1 MTDGGTGINIPD
13 EKSDEKSPFLL
24 TQDFRFLFGCYRIER
39 PVFAA
44 GLTLLCNLNW
54 VTYSFLKRNSNSKM
68 GENNMSDETQTENEM
83 NDQTIVPDI
92 DPSDVPDIDPSD
104 VPDIDPSDSTS
115 VGSVGILLTAVY
127 LILFSIILLVAI
139 VQCWP
144 SSVTP
149 RGPVNSISQTK
160 FLLWTFSISNEA
172 CLILIVVLAGALG
185 GQVRSLRSLAWY
197 TGNKELKKSWLL
209 QYILS
214 PFVGATLAIVTYF
227 VIRGGFVSAGSTIQ
241 QSSVYVYAGI
251 ASVVGIASEPVALK
265 LKQVAESLFT
275 KPGEGKDSNPQK

>member
-1 MTDGGTGINIPD
+1 MINIPD

-24 TQDFRFLFGCYRIER
+24 TRNGSFLLWCYRIER
-39 PVFAA
+39 LVFVTILA
-44 GLTLLCNLNW
+44 LSCNLSR
-54 VTYSFLKRNSNSKM
+54 VSYSFLKRNSNSKM

-83 NDQTIVPDI
+83 NDKTIV
-92 DPSDVPDIDPSD
+92 SDVNL
-104 VPDIDPSDSTS
+104 SDSLS
-115 VGSVGILLTAVY
+115 VGSVGIILTAVY
-127 LILFSIILLVAI
+127 LILLSLILLVAI

-144 SSVTP
+144 SPVTP
-149 RGPVNSISQTK
+149 KGQVNPMLQTK
-160 FLLWTFSISNEA
+160 FLLWTLSISNEA

-227 VIRGGFVSAGSTIQ
+227 VIRGGFISAGSTVQ

-251 ASVVGIASEPVALK
+251 ASIVGLASEPVALK

-275 KPGEGKDSNPQK
+275 KPGEGKDSKPQG

>member
-1 MTDGGTGINIPD
+1 M
-13 EKSDEKSPFLL
+13 F
-24 TQDFRFLFGCYRIER
+24 
-39 PVFAA
+39 
-44 GLTLLCNLNW
+44 
-54 VTYSFLKRNSNSKM
+54 
-68 GENNMSDETQTENEM
+68 DETQTENEM
-83 NDQTIVPDI
+83 NDQTNVPDV
-92 DPSDVPDIDPSD
+92 DLSEADL
-104 VPDIDPSDSTS
+104 SDSTS
-115 VGSVGILLTAVY
+115 VGSVGILLTAGY

-144 SSVTP
+144 SLVTP
-149 RGPVNSISQTK
+149 KGQVNPMSQTK

-227 VIRGGFVSAGSTIQ
+227 VIRGGFVSAGSTTQ

-251 ASVVGIASEPVALK
+251 ASIVGIASEPVALK

-275 KPGEGKDSNPQK
+275 KPGEGKDSKPQNVAEISSAKSGEDDSKPKK

>member
-1 MTDGGTGINIPD
+1 
-13 EKSDEKSPFLL
+13 
-24 TQDFRFLFGCYRIER
+24 
-39 PVFAA
+39 
-44 GLTLLCNLNW
+44 
-54 VTYSFLKRNSNSKM
+54 
-68 GENNMSDETQTENEM
+68 MSDETQTKNEM
-83 NDQTIVPDI
+83 NDHTATQDA
-92 DPSDVPDIDPSD
+92 DL
-104 VPDIDPSDSTS
+104 SDSTS
-115 VGSVGILLTAVY
+115 VGPIGFVLTAVY

-149 RGPVNSISQTK
+149 KGQVNPMSQAK
-160 FLLWTFSISNEA
+160 FLFWAFSISNEA

-227 VIRGGFVSAGSTIQ
+227 VIRGGFVSAGSTTQ

-251 ASVVGIASEPVALK
+251 ASIVGIASEPVALK

-275 KPGEGKDSNPQK
+275 KPGEGKDSKPQNAAETSSVKSGEDDSNPQE